1 MAKVKTKWVCQ
12 NCGYETAKYLGKCP
26 DCLSWGSIVEEE
38 ICVVN
43 TKTSSLSLQNI
54 NNNQKPEMLSS
65 INFNQN
71 DGIKRQKSG
80 IEEFDRVTGG
90 GLVLGSLNL
99 IAGDPGIG
107 KSTLLLQVCSNLAKN
122 GLKLLYVSA
131 EESAVQIKLRA
142 NRLNIDSDN
151 LYIFSNTNF
160 ELIEKQVNEL
170 KPDILIIDSI
180 QTIYKLSLGSVSG
193 TVSQIKECTLSLM
206 QIAKTLNITTIIVG
220 HVTKD
225 GNIAGPKI
233 LEHMVDSVFYF
244 EGDKYKSYRMLRCNK
259 NRFGATDELG
269 MFEMEEFGLRQIL
282 NPSELFLNKHQKDD
296 KGTSGS
302 VVVATN
308 DGNRPLL
315 VEIESLVGITPYP
328 SPRRVAN
335 GEDYNRVLQILAVL
349 EKRVGLNLSKQ
360 DVYVNVSGG
369 LNIYEPASDLG
380 IAVAILTCAYDIIFD
395 HKTVL
400 LGEIAL
406 SGDIKNVTNI
416 EKRILEAQ
424 KLGFSRIIIP
434 KQQNKKFKDYKIKIV
449 EVEKLKDVVKL
460 CIQKKKVD
468 KT

>member
-1 MAKVKTKWVCQ
+1 MAKVKTKWICQ
-12 NCGYETAKYLGKCP
+12 NCGFETAKYLGKCP
-26 DCLSWGSIVEEE
+26 DCLSWGTIVEEE
-38 ICVVN
+38 VCVVN
-43 TKTSSLSLQNI
+43 TKKSSLSLHNI
-54 NNNQKPEMLSS
+54 NNNQKPELLSS
-65 INFNQN
+65 INFNQV

-80 IEEFDRVTGG
+80 IDEFDRVTGG
-90 GLVLGSLNL
+90 GLVFGSLNL

-131 EESAVQIKLRA
+131 EESSIQIKLRA
-142 NRLNIDSDN
+142 NRLEINSDN
-151 LYIFSNTNF
+151 LYIYANTNF
-160 ELIEKQVNEL
+160 ELIEKQINEL
-170 KPDILIIDSI
+170 KPDILVIDSI
-180 QTIYKLSLGSVSG
+180 QTIYKSDLGSVSG

-244 EGDKYKSYRMLRCNK
+244 EGDKYKSYRILRCNK

-269 MFEMEEFGLRQIL
+269 MFEMGECGLRQIT
-282 NPSELFLNKHQKDD
+282 NPSELFLINHGKDNKN
-296 KGTSGS
+296 GVSGS

-315 VEIESLVGITPYP
+315 VEIEALVGGTPYP

-335 GEDYNRVLQILAVL
+335 GVDYNRLLQILAVL

-369 LNIYEPASDLG
+369 LNIYEPSSDLG
-380 IAVAILTCAYDIIFD
+380 VAVAILSCAYDVVFD
-395 HKTVL
+395 PKSVL

-406 SGDIKNVTNI
+406 SGDIKNVNNL

-424 KLGFSRIIIP
+424 KLGFNRIIIP

-460 CIQKKKVD
+460 CMGNLHML
-468 KT
+468 

>member
-1 MAKVKTKWVCQ
+1 
-12 NCGYETAKYLGKCP
+12 
-26 DCLSWGSIVEEE
+26 
-38 ICVVN
+38 
-43 TKTSSLSLQNI
+43 
-54 NNNQKPEMLSS
+54 MLSS

-107 KSTLLLQVCSNLAKN
+107 
-122 GLKLLYVSA
+122 
-131 EESAVQIKLRA
+131 

-180 QTIYKLSLGSVSG
+180 QTIYKSSLGSVSG

-335 GEDYNRVLQILAVL
+335 GVDYNRVLQILAVL

-395 HKTVL
+395 PKTVL

-468 KT
+468 